1 MLTQSGV
8 KLLDFGL
15 AKLEARRAPLEQQST
30 VEEKEPLTVEGEI
43 LGTLQY
49 MAPEQLEGRD
59 TDARTDVFAFGA
71 MIYEMV
77 TGKKAFQGER
87 SANLIAAILQSEP
100 APMSSV
106 RTGVPSLLDRV
117 VRRCLAKDPDRRWS
131 AIHDVV
137 LQLEGITDE
146 GSTLSPS
153 VTRRNKLLERVLLV
167 TTVLA
172 SILAIFF
179 GFALY
184 RQSQSTAPLT
194 RFEIS
199 PPDGLMFRLPGAV
212 SPDGRHIAIVAN
224 ESGSSKI
231 WLRDL
236 DSRELRPVPGTEGA
250 VGMAFWSPD
259 SRFIGFSDGA
269 MLQKVARSGG
279 QLRQAQPL
287 CAVNAFL
294 SGTWNAEGE
303 IVFTD
308 NISTG
313 GGLYRVSEDG
323 GDAIPVTTLDQARRE
338 DRHLWPHF
346 LPDGRHFLYI
356 AVNSEGA
363 GVYVGSLDSGETT
376 HLMDGFLIVNYALGH
391 LLLARAGTLEAIP
404 FDAAN
409 LRIEGEP
416 VPIATDLSL
425 AVSSSVNGVVAGIPS
440 GQLNL
445 STQLVWFDRK
455 GQELG
460 TASPVVRSGYYG
472 PWFSPDEER
481 VVIERHAET
490 GMNLWLLE
498 LSRGTTSR
506 FTFDQDSHDQS
517 AVWASDGS
525 SIVYSSSTETGS
537 WSLNL
542 KSSSGSGQAEE
553 LLSASD
559 EIYPTDWSPD
569 GPVVIYEKL
578 NQAGNW
584 DVWLLPLIG
593 DREPEPLL
601 ETLFDERHAQLSP
614 DGRWITYVSNE
625 SGSHE
630 VYVQSFPTGLGKWK
644 ISTDGGGQPG
654 WKRDG
659 TEIFY
664 LDPDSNLMAVQVET
678 TSSTLEAA
686 LPETLFEL
694 SLEPSPLG
702 PFDIRNRYAAAGD
715 GERFLVPTI
724 RNEVPASISVFLNW
738 TSLLEENQ

>member
-1 MLTQSGV
+1 MPVGFALVAGRLIWHASEGWRGRLLAAGGMLV
-8 KLLDFGL
+8 PLVFG
-15 AKLEARRAPLEQQST
+15 
-30 VEEKEPLTVEGEI
+30 
-43 LGTLQY
+43 
-49 MAPEQLEGRD
+49 
-59 TDARTDVFAFGA
+59 
-71 MIYEMV
+71 
-77 TGKKAFQGER
+77 
-87 SANLIAAILQSEP
+87 
-100 APMSSV
+100 
-106 RTGVPSLLDRV
+106 
-117 VRRCLAKDPDRRWS
+117 
-131 AIHDVV
+131 
-137 LQLEGITDE
+137 
-146 GSTLSPS
+146 LSPS
-153 VTRRNKLLERVLLV
+153 LQGSGLVLPAILIILVATALGLPIFAALGGAALLLFWNEGVPVSAVPGESYRLS
-167 TTVLA
+167 A
-172 SILAIFF
+172 SAYLPAVPLFTLGGYILAY
-179 GFALY
+179 L
-184 RQSQSTAPLT
+184 RHL
-194 RFEIS
+194 RF
-199 PPDGLMFRLPGAV
+199 RA
-212 SPDGRHIAIVAN
+212 RVATH
-224 ESGSSKI
+224 ES
-231 WLRDL
+231 RD
-236 DSRELRPVPGTEGA
+236 
-250 VGMAFWSPD
+250 
-259 SRFIGFSDGA
+259 
-269 MLQKVARSGG
+269 RSGG

-715 GERFLVPTI
+715 GVRFLVPTI